1 MALVVVGG
9 STRNI
14 GKTSV
19 VAGLISALRERNW
32 TAIKITQYGHGVCS
46 ANGKDC
52 DCATADHTIAI
63 SEERDRSGKS
73 DSSRYLVAGAKRS
86 LWVRTQ
92 QGKLFE
98 AMPRLR
104 REIADG
110 GDVIAESNSLL
121 QFVRPDLFVSVL
133 DPAVEDF
140 KGSARRYLD
149 RADLILMARRTDTE
163 ASWQDALK
171 GIVQRSK
178 VLLFDP
184 ECYVSEELVRFV
196 GSRLAEMPTTYTTKT
211 HRAQT

>member
-1 MALVVVGG
+1 MALIVVGG

-19 VAGLISALRERNW
+19 VAGLIAALRERSW
-32 TAIKITQYGHGVCS
+32 TAIKITQYGHGICS
-46 ANGKDC
+46 ADGKAC

-63 SEERDRSGKS
+63 TEERDRSGRS

-92 QGKLFE
+92 QGELFE

-104 REIADG
+104 REIAEA
-110 GDVIAESNSLL
+110 GDVIVESNSIL

-149 RADLILMARRTDTE
+149 RADLILMTRRADGQ
-163 ASWQDALK
+163 ANWQESLR
-171 GIVQRSK
+171 GVLRRSK
-178 VLLFDP
+178 VMYFDP
-184 ECYVSEELVRFV
+184 ESYVSDEFVRFV
-196 GSRLAEMPTTYTTKT
+196 DDRLSVKK
-211 HRAQT
+211 RASL

>member
-1 MALVVVGG
+1 MALVIVGG

-19 VAGLISALRERNW
+19 VAGLIAALREREW
-32 TAIKITQYGHGVCS
+32 TAIKITQYGHGICS

-52 DCATADHTIAI
+52 DCATADHSVAFT
-63 SEERDRSGKS
+63 EERDRSGVS

-92 QGKLFE
+92 QGELFE

-104 REIADG
+104 REIAEG
-110 GDVIAESNSLL
+110 GNVIVESNSLL
-121 QFVRPDLFVSVL
+121 QFIQPDLFLSVL

-149 RADLILMARRTDTE
+149 RADLILMARRGSTE
-163 ASWQDALK
+163 VAWQRSLE
-171 GIVQRSK
+171 GILRRSK
-178 VLLFDP
+178 VLYFDP
-184 ECYVSEELVRFV
+184 EKYVSDDLVRFV
-196 GSRLAEMPTTYTTKT
+196 DDKMSAGQSG
-211 HRAQT
+211 